1 MSFWYNYIYK
11 IIVIANLKIKIF
23 FLISLSIVSSLLD
36 IFSISLLIPI
46 TNLILNQ
53 NFTLF
58 NNIEF
63 FQSFKKYFT
72 TEILLISFSFLFLF
86 KTIITIFIY
95 RYVTKIKLNLQAE
108 LRIKLLKKYQNLDHQ
123 NFLKRQSSD
132 YVQNITA
139 VVTVYSNVLVSFLR
153 IISETLIIF
162 SILIYFLVLDSKTL
176 LTLIPIFLMFLIF
189 YQIFFKSKVF
199 NIGKKVNEDSKK
211 IIQVV
216 KDSIFGMK
224 EIKISNKENFFNKIL
239 DKKAKN
245 IANNSLKY
253 EVILFSPRYIIETLF
268 IFIIIIFF
276 FSSDLSIENNLIN
289 SAALIAAYSYAALR
303 LIPSFALV
311 SRLLTMMNNGIA
323 YTEILY
329 NDLKDNYYTKQNKK
343 NIIKETLQFNKLE
356 IKNVSF
362 DYNDGRNLFEDL
374 NLTINKGDSILITGP
389 SGSGKTT
396 LIDILLGLMNPK
408 KGKIILN
415 ENPNLEFY
423 INRLS
428 YYVSQQKF
436 LINETIFKNI
446 VMKDDVSL
454 YENLSIEEKDL
465 FNKSIKFS
473 GVEEIIN
480 SKKEGIY
487 YYVGEEGSLLSGGQR
502 QRVSIARAIFSNRD
516 LIILDEST
524 SALNKELE
532 EEVSKNL
539 TNLANI
545 GKTIIC
551 ISHNTYLVPYF
562 KYHYDIKDRKITQLK

>member
-11 IIVIANLKIKIF
+11 IIIIANLKIKIF
-23 FLISLSIVSSLLD
+23 FLISLSIISSLLD

-53 NFTLF
+53 NFALF

-63 FQSFKKYFT
+63 FQSFKKFFT
-72 TEILLISFSFLFLF
+72 AEILLITFSFLFLF

-162 SILIYFLVLDSKTL
+162 SILFYFLILDSKTL

-199 NIGKKVNEDSKK
+199 NIGKRVNEDSKK

-216 KDSIFGMK
+216 KDSILGMK
-224 EIKISNKENFFNKIL
+224 EIKISNKEHFFNKIL

-343 NIIKETLQFNKLE
+343 NVINETLQFNKLE

-374 NLTINKGDSILITGP
+374 NFTINKGDSILITGP

-396 LIDILLGLMNPK
+396 LIDILLGLINPK

-415 ENPNLEFY
+415 ENPNIEFY

-454 YENLSIEEKDL
+454 YEKLSIEEKDL

-480 SKKEGIY
+480 SKKERIY

>member
-1 MSFWYNYIYK
+1 M
-11 IIVIANLKIKIF
+11 IV
-23 FLISLSIVSSLLD
+23 
-36 IFSISLLIPI
+36 
-46 TNLILNQ
+46 
-53 NFTLF
+53 
-58 NNIEF
+58 
-63 FQSFKKYFT
+63 
-72 TEILLISFSFLFLF
+72 
-86 KTIITIFIY
+86 
-95 RYVTKIKLNLQAE
+95 
-108 LRIKLLKKYQNLDHQ
+108 
-123 NFLKRQSSD
+123 
-132 YVQNITA
+132 
-139 VVTVYSNVLVSFLR
+139 
-153 IISETLIIF
+153 
-162 SILIYFLVLDSKTL
+162 
-176 LTLIPIFLMFLIF
+176 
-189 YQIFFKSKVF
+189 
-199 NIGKKVNEDSKK
+199 
-211 IIQVV
+211 
-216 KDSIFGMK
+216 
-224 EIKISNKENFFNKIL
+224 
-239 DKKAKN
+239 
-245 IANNSLKY
+245 
-253 EVILFSPRYIIETLF
+253 
-268 IFIIIIFF
+268 
-276 FSSDLSIENNLIN
+276 
-289 SAALIAAYSYAALR
+289 AYSYAALR